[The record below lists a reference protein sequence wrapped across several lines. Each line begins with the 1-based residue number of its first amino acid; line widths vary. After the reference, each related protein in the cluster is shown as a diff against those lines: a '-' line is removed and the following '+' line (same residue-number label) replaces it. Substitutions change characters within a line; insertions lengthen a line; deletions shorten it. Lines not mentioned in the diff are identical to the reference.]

1 MVSRVYK
8 YVNSLACVRVKRGES
23 ECFRANSGVR
33 QGCIISP
40 CLFNVYMDAV
50 IKVKIGMGRSRMRF
64 QEGREWILP
73 GFLYADNL
81 VLCSKLKEDQRAMV
95 GCFVE
100 VCKRRGLK
108 VNAGKRKMMVLVGEE
123 GLDESGI
130 D

>member
-23 ECFRANSGVR
+23 ECFRVNSGAR

-64 QEGREWILP
+64 QEGRVEITWL
-73 GFLYADNL
+73 
-81 VLCSKLKEDQRAMV
+81 
-95 GCFVE
+95 FV
-100 VCKRRGLK
+100 CRQL
-108 VNAGKRKMMVLVGEE
+108 
-123 GLDESGI
+123 GI
-130 D
+130 V